1 MARSGG
7 TVPTQRGAGAFRHRR
22 AVFIG
27 SSRSKGENTCTVKAA
42 PELDSHRA
50 VPAADSLAEPPMDA
64 SEPPSHVR
72 S

>member
-27 SSRSKGENTCTVKAA
+27 SSRSKGENTVKAA